1 MSHKQTA
8 ERIVLPIICAF
19 AAGVLVALHFVGGEN
34 DRLRSEV
41 RRATIALKHAS
52 VTLAECGQP
61 EAPGLLVKVAE

>member
-1 MSHKQTA
+1 MDHKQTA
-8 ERIVLPIICAF
+8 EKIMLPIVCAF

-61 EAPGLLVKVAE
+61 EAPGLLVQVAE

>member
-1 MSHKQTA
+1 MNHKQIA
-8 ERIVLPIICAF
+8 ENIALPMVAAF

-61 EAPGLLVKVAE
+61 EAPDLLVQVAE